1 MRFKCSAFL
10 PTHEIVRRYLAM
22 KVTTANAADW
32 HAAMALKAYRKRDY
46 QTYTRHIRIA
56 DQLRETA

>member
-1 MRFKCSAFL
+1 
-10 PTHEIVRRYLAM
+10 M